1 MSLAIEKLTEQ
12 VEMTKT
18 AEEEAI
24 EKLAETVNVIE
35 QAQVLSLL
43 GSDLT
48 KLAEETQEELIGAIG
63 EDLMDIGSRMGS
75 ALTKTASES
84 DFALFES
91 LMIAEDL
98 NKIASVV
105 GDLADELEEEDF
117 NKFAETVID
126 ISNEMTEDANAVF
139 EEMSKEAYST
149 YEDLKKAY
157 AAGDTGWGSSKKVK
171 GKTEYI
177 KDKLKEV
184 KQNPSAHISK
194 PDYQSRPT
202 KAQTKAIEKEMARR
216 AEANAPGLTRGE
228 ARALNMAHIKD
239 KAGLRKALA
248 KAKKFGWIGGTAALA
263 GGAGLGYALGRRKE
277 A

>member
-35 QAQVLSLL
+35 QAQSLSYL
-43 GSDLT
+43 GSELT
-48 KLAEETQEELIGAIG
+48 KLAEETNEDLLGAIG
-63 EDLMDIGSRMGS
+63 EDLVEIGARMGS

-84 DFALFES
+84 DVALFES

-105 GDLADELEEEDF
+105 GELADELEEEDF
-117 NKFAETVID
+117 NKFAEAVIE
-126 ISNEMTEDANAVF
+126 ISNEMTEDANGVF
-139 EEMSKEAYST
+139 EEMSKEAYAT

-157 AAGDTGWGSSKKVK
+157 AAGDTGFGTSKKVK
-171 GKTEYI
+171 GKTEFV
-177 KDKLKEV
+177 KDKLKKV
-184 KQNPSAHISK
+184 KQNPSAYISK
-194 PDYQSRPT
+194 PDYQSKPT
-202 KAQTKAIEKEMARR
+202 KAQAEAIKREMARR

-263 GGAGLGYALGRRKE
+263 SGVGLGYALGHRKE